1 MNPFWDIV
9 LILSIVLFFLA
20 GICNCRSYIKEYRV
34 VQGLIHPEE
43 PVIVVNDDN
52 VFTMPVTDGVRVY
65 TVNETITI
73 IDAE

>member
-9 LILSIVLFFLA
+9 LIFSIVLFFLA
-20 GICNCRSYIKEYRV
+20 GICNCRSCLKEYRI
-34 VQGLIHPEE
+34 VQNLIHPEE
-43 PVIVVNDDN
+43 PVIIVNDDN

>member
-1 MNPFWDIV
+1 M
-9 LILSIVLFFLA
+9 A
-20 GICNCRSYIKEYRV
+20 
-34 VQGLIHPEE
+34 VQNLIHPEE
-43 PVIVVNDDN
+43 PVIIVNDDN